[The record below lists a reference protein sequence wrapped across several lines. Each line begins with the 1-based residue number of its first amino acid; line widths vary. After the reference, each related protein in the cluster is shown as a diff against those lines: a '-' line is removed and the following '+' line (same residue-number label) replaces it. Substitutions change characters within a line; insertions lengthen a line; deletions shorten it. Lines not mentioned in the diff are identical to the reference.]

1 MEGTEINNASNQ
13 DILAVVKEFSN
24 NTTIH
29 GLQQLSSATS
39 VVTKFFWSVAFVAAV
54 IAFVIQFLGIIEK
67 YNAHTTKT
75 IIEVKREPVK
85 FPDITIC
92 ALRNLDVAIIKS
104 IFDQSLDRD
113 PEATSSRHPYNILAV
128 NVSRSNP
135 AFEEAYFNLLA
146 PFYHLYEAYRNTH
159 STLFSSM
166 LSRSNI
172 LPNVNRSV
180 LESAMISTWEFLL
193 YCRWQGKKCD
203 EKHIKPIFDPY
214 FLKCVTFQP
223 PDDTILSE
231 GVESGLTVAGIYGS
245 GMVNWKEYLQNITYP
260 LLIAGLQEFNHPL
273 SGSQG
278 ARVVIHPRGSPPLPA
293 AEGLDVPPGIA
304 ASIGISFQRNVNLG
318 EPFGKCSIE
327 DPRGGAN
334 ETYRLL
340 PCLRRCIQEEI
351 IRVCKCVDARVVDS
365 KSDYGDIP
373 YCGTAEPISTNCSFQ
388 VNPDP
393 PISCLEHIQTVTD
406 RIQCGKDVQSK
417 MERRES
423 VMTDCGCYTPCDEV
437 KYTKQYSISG
447 FPPGPEMDSIYA
459 ELMADFTEKLLASNP
474 SKLKLDMYQK
484 HFQFSN
490 RYDGF
495 KDITKINIHIADT
508 SIVKTIQK
516 SDYTSGDLL
525 SDIGGNLGLFIGMS
539 LLSIGEILQL
549 LWDIV
554 YTITRKQKKNQE
566 KADCI
571 SGRKNETK
579 PDNKTNHK

>member
-1 MEGTEINNASNQ
+1 MFSDFFFSNTEDTVTNSASNQ
-13 DILAVVKEFSN
+13 DVLTVVKEFSN

-29 GLQQLSSATS
+29 GLQNLSNATS
-39 VVTKFFWSVAFVAAV
+39 FVTKFFWSVAFVAAV
-54 IAFVIQFLGIIEK
+54 IAFVIQFSDIIEK
-67 YNAHTTKT
+67 YNAHTIKT

-92 ALRNLDVAIIKS
+92 PLRNLDIAIIKS

-113 PEATSSRHPYNILAV
+113 PGSISGRHPYNILAL
-128 NVSRSNP
+128 NLSRSNP

-146 PFYHLYEAYRNTH
+146 PFYHLFVKFRDSQ
-159 STLFSSM
+159 STLFGTM

-172 LPNVNRSV
+172 LPNVDREI
-180 LESAMISTWEFLL
+180 LKSAMIPTWEFLF
-193 YCRWQGKKCD
+193 YCRWQGKECD
-203 EKHIKPIFDPY
+203 EKHIKPVFDPY
-214 FLKCVTFQP
+214 FLKCITFQP

-245 GMVNWKEYLQNITYP
+245 RMVNWKEYLQNITYP
-260 LLIAGLQEFNHPL
+260 HLIAGLQEFNHPL

-278 ARVVIHPRGSPPLPA
+278 ARVVVHPRGSPALPA
-293 AEGLDVPPGIA
+293 AEGLDVPPGYS

-318 EPFGKCSIE
+318 EPFGKCSTE
-327 DPRGGAN
+327 DPRAGAN

-365 KSDYGDIP
+365 KSDYGNIP
-373 YCGTAEPISTNCSFQ
+373 YCGKAEPMPKNCSFEE
-388 VNPDP
+388 NPDP
-393 PISCLEHIQTVTD
+393 PISCLEPIQTVTS

-417 MERRES
+417 MERQES
-423 VMTDCGCYTPCDEV
+423 VMNDCGCYTPCDEV

-459 ELMADFTEKLLASNP
+459 ELMAGFNEKLLASNP
-474 SKLKLDMYQK
+474 SKLKLEMYQK
-484 HFQFSN
+484 HFQFAN

-495 KDITKINIHIADT
+495 KDIAKINIRIADT

-549 LWDIV
+549 LWDIL
-554 YTITRKQKKNQE
+554 YTVTRKRKKNLE
-566 KADCI
+566 KVECA
-571 SGRKNETK
+571 SSR
-579 PDNKTNHK
+579 TN